1 MTDQVPGAREL
12 PFPSSEY
19 EGRAAR
25 LRAGMDA
32 AGVNLLLLHTPEPIY
47 YLTGHQTVGTWGYQ
61 CLLFPR
67 RGEPALVVRFMEQ
80 AIARLTSRVTD
91 IVTYD
96 DEEDPTAA
104 TARAVRERGWSRGT
118 VGVEE
123 GRAGL
128 TVRQHRQLGA
138 ALPEA
143 RLADGTAIGEKVRL
157 VKSLAEIE
165 VIRQA
170 ARATER
176 GMEAAV
182 AAIAEGRTENDVAA
196 AAARAMIEAGSEHM
210 ATQPF
215 VTSGERSGVGHTT
228 YRRRVLRRGD
238 AVLLELCAGIHR
250 YGAPL
255 MRSACLGPPPDA
267 VRRLAEVCLAG
278 LEAAIAAIRPGVTSG
293 EVDQA
298 CAGLIA
304 RAGFAENFRKRT
316 GYSVGVGFPPSW
328 GEGHIVS
335 LQRNDPTVLEP
346 GMVFHIPPALRD
358 YGRVGV
364 GISETVLVT
373 PSGCEVITKFD
384 RTLFVR

>member
-1 MTDQVPGAREL
+1 MNRCRGRSCRSPTPSTRGAW
-12 PFPSSEY
+12 P
-19 EGRAAR
+19 GRA
-25 LRAGMDA
+25 GIEA
-32 AGVNLLLLHTPEPIY
+32 AGVDLLLLHTPEPIN

-67 RGEPALVVRFMEQ
+67 RGEPALVVRFMER

-91 IVTYD
+91 VVTYD
-96 DEEDPTAA
+96 EEEDPTAA
-104 TARAVRERGWSRGT
+104 TARAVRERGWNGGT
-118 VGVEE
+118 IGVEE
-123 GRAGL
+123 SRPGL
-128 TVRQHRQLGA
+128 TVRQHRQLAA

-143 RLADGTAIGEKVRL
+143 RLVDASTIVEKVRV
-157 VKSLAEIE
+157 VKSPAE
-165 VIRQA
+165 VGLIRQA

-196 AAARAMIEAGSEHM
+196 AAQAMIAAGSEHM
-210 ATQPF
+210 ASQPF

-228 YRRRVLRRGD
+228 YRRRALRRGD
-238 AVLLELCAGIHR
+238 AVLLEICAGIHR

-255 MRSACLGPPPDA
+255 MRSACLGPPPDP
-267 VRRLAEVCLAG
+267 VRRMADVCLEA

-293 EVDQA
+293 EVDRA

-316 GYSVGVGFPPSW
+316 GYSVGVGFPPCW
-328 GEGHIVS
+328 GEGHILS
-335 LQRNDPTVLEP
+335 LQREDPTALEP
-346 GMVFHIPPALRD
+346 GMVFHMPPALRD

-373 PSGCEVITKFD
+373 PGGCEVITKFD
-384 RTLFVR
+384 RRLLVR

>member
-1 MTDQVPGAREL
+1 MNGVPSGREL
-12 PFPSSEY
+12 PFAAAEY

-25 LRAGMDA
+25 VRAAMAA
-32 AGVNLLLLHTPEPIY
+32 AGVDVLLLHTPEPIT

-67 RGEPALVVRFMEQ
+67 QGTPALVVRFMERT
-80 AIARLTSRVTD
+80 IARFTSLVTD

-104 TARAVRERGWSRGT
+104 TARAVRERGWGRGT
-118 VGVEE
+118 IGLEE
-123 GRAGL
+123 SRPGL
-128 TVRQHRQLGA
+128 TVRQHRQLAA
-138 ALPEA
+138 ALPGA
-143 RLADGTAIGEKVRL
+143 RLVDGSALSERVRM
-157 VKSLAEIE
+157 VKSPAEIE

-170 ARATER
+170 ARSTER

-196 AAARAMIEAGSEHM
+196 AAARALIEAGSEHM

-228 YRRRVLRRGD
+228 YRRRTLRQGD
-238 AVLLELCAGIHR
+238 AILLEMSAAIHR

-255 MRSACLGPPPDA
+255 MRSACLGPPPDD
-267 VRRLAEVCLAG
+267 VRRMADVCLEA

-293 EVDQA
+293 EVDGA
-298 CAGLIA
+298 CAGVIA

-316 GYSVGVGFPPSW
+316 GYSVGVGFPPCW
-328 GEGHIVS
+328 GEGQIVS
-335 LQRNDPTVLEP
+335 LQRDDPTVLEP

-364 GISETVLVT
+364 GISETVAVT
-373 PSGCEVITKFD
+373 PGGCEVITKFD
-384 RTLFVR
+384 RKLFVR